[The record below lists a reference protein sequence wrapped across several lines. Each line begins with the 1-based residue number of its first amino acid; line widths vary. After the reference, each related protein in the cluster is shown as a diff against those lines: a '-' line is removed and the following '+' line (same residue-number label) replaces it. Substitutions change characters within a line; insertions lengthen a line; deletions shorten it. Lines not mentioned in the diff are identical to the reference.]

1 MRHPYRLFSLPIVLV
16 TTALMTAVWASPS
29 SAAPAKKFTPG
40 LIAVDAPLT
49 GSQSSTGI
57 DMWRGAQLAAT
68 QINASG
74 GVDGVKIKLVKADDK
89 ATASTGVTVAKKM
102 IAQHVF
108 GVVGPF
114 NSSVGVANLPI
125 YKKGGISIVR
135 LTSAASTQGFGA
147 TTQPMDVQVAPVE
160 ATEITQVLHAT
171 RVAIIYDTSTYTSGI
186 AKQLRGLL
194 TTTGHAPV
202 AFQPI
207 KEGQA
212 NFTKVL
218 TAAAAAKPDLL
229 YIAAYGKEA
238 GLLALG
244 ASQMNVPGSCFVDLA
259 AQGPDFVAAATT
271 PVAQK
276 CLNSGVPS
284 AEQFAGATD
293 YVSAYNSTFHAE
305 PGTWGTF
312 TYDSLEI
319 LAQAV
324 RDAGGWNQAAVQ
336 SKLSN
341 TTAYPGITGTITI
354 QPKTGNRLNTP
365 VVMLDIDAS
374 GNYVIDPAWATAEHF
389 PLPAAI
395 AEPATTPATLP
406 AS

>member
-1 MRHPYRLFSLPIVLV
+1 MRHPYRLLSLPIVLA
-16 TTALMTAVWASPS
+16 TTALMAAVWSSPS

-89 ATASTGVTVAKKM
+89 ATAATGVTVARKM
-102 IAQHVF
+102 IAQKVF

-125 YKKGGISIVR
+125 YKRAGLPIVR

-186 AKQLRGLL
+186 ATQLRGLL

-202 AFQPI
+202 AFQSI
-207 KEGQA
+207 KEGQT
-212 NFTKVL
+212 NFKKAL
-218 TAAAAAKPDLL
+218 SAAAAAKPDLL

-244 ASQMNVPGSCFVDLA
+244 ASQMNVSGTCFVDLA
-259 AQGPDFVAAATT
+259 AQGPDFVTAATT

-284 AEQFAGATD
+284 AEQFAGAAE
-293 YVSAYNSTFHAE
+293 YVSDYNSTFHAQ

-324 RDAGGWNQAAVQ
+324 RDAGSWSQAAVR

-374 GNYVIDPAWATAEHF
+374 GNYVVDPTWATAEHF
-389 PLPAAI
+389 PLPAT
-395 AEPATTPATLP
+395 AEPGISTTTLP

>member
-1 MRHPYRLFSLPIVLV
+1 MRHPFRAFSLSIVLV
-16 TTALMTAVWASPS
+16 SVAVIPATFSS
-29 SAAPAKKFTPG
+29 AASAAPAKYTPG

-68 QINASG
+68 QINAAG

-89 ATASTGVTVAKKM
+89 ASAATGVTVAKKM
-102 IAQHVF
+102 VAKKVF

-114 NSSVGVANLPI
+114 NSSVGVANLPV
-125 YKKGGISIVR
+125 YKKAGVSIVR

-160 ATEITQVLHAT
+160 ATEITQLLHAT
-171 RVAIIYDTSTYTSGI
+171 HVAIIYDTSTYTSGI
-186 AKQLRGLL
+186 AKQLRSLL
-194 TTTGHAPV
+194 KSDGHAPV
-202 AFQPI
+202 AFQSI
-207 KEGQA
+207 KEGQT

-218 TAAAAAKPDLL
+218 TAVGAAKPDLV

-244 ASQMNVPGSCFVDLA
+244 ASQKNVGGSCFVDLA

-284 AEQFAGATD
+284 AEQFAGAAE
-293 YVSAYNSTFHAE
+293 YVTNYQSTFHAN

-324 RDAGGWNQAAVQ
+324 KDAGGWNQAAVK

-341 TTAYPGITGTITI
+341 TSAYPGITGTITI

-365 VVMLDIDAS
+365 VVMLDIDSS
-374 GNYVIDPAWATAEHF
+374 GNYVIDPTWATAEHF
-389 PLPAAI
+389 PIPT
-395 AEPATTPATLP
+395 TTPSTLP

>member
-1 MRHPYRLFSLPIVLV
+1 MSLPIVLV
-16 TTALMTAVWASPS
+16 SATLIAAMIASPWASS
-29 SAAPAKKFTPG
+29 ASAASTKSKTFTPG

-57 DMWRGAQLAAT
+57 DMWRGAQLAAA

-74 GVDGVKIKLVKADDK
+74 GVDGVPIKLIQADDK
-89 ATASTGVTVAKKM
+89 ATASTGVTVARRVLG
-102 IAQHVF
+102 QNVF

-125 YKKGGISIVR
+125 YKKGGLSIVR
-135 LTSAASTQGFGA
+135 LTSAAATQGYGA

-160 ATEITQVLHAT
+160 AKEITQVLHAT

-186 AKQLRGLL
+186 AKQLGRLL
-194 TTTGHAPV
+194 TAAGHAPV
-202 AFQPI
+202 TVQSI
-207 KEGQA
+207 KEGQT
-212 NFTKVL
+212 NFTKAL

-244 ASQMNVPGSCFVDLA
+244 ASQKNVGGTCFVDLA
-259 AQGPDFVAAATT
+259 AQGPDFVSNATT
-271 PVAQK
+271 AVAQK

-284 AEQFAGATD
+284 AEQFAGAAE
-293 YVSAYNSTFHAE
+293 YVANYQSAYQAT

-324 RDAGGWNQAAVQ
+324 RDAGSWNEAAVQ
-336 SKLSN
+336 SKLAHTS
-341 TTAYPGITGTITI
+341 AYPGITGTITI
-354 QPKTGNRLNTP
+354 QPNTGNRLNTP
-365 VVMLDIDAS
+365 VVMLDIDSA
-374 GNYVIDPAWATAEHF
+374 GNYVVDPTWAQANDF
-389 PLPAAI
+389 VLP
-395 AEPATTPATLP
+395 PTPQP

>member
-1 MRHPYRLFSLPIVLV
+1 MSLPIMLV
-16 TTALMTAVWASPS
+16 SASLIAAMIASPWSS
-29 SAAPAKKFTPG
+29 SASAASSKSKSFTPG

-57 DMWRGAQLAAT
+57 DMWRGAQLAAA

-74 GVDGVKIKLVKADDK
+74 GVNGVPITLIQADDK
-89 ATASTGVTVAKKM
+89 ASASTGVTVAHRVLG
-102 IAQHVF
+102 QNVF

-125 YKKGGISIVR
+125 YKKGGLSIVR
-135 LTSAASTQGFGA
+135 LTSAAATQGYGA

-160 ATEITQVLHAT
+160 GKEITQVLHAT
-171 RVAIIYDTSTYTSGI
+171 RVAIIYDTSAYTSGI
-186 AKQLRGLL
+186 AKALRGLL
-194 TTTGHAPV
+194 TADGHAPV
-202 AFQPI
+202 AFQSI
-207 KEGQA
+207 KEGQT
-212 NFTKVL
+212 NFTKAL

-238 GLLALG
+238 GLLVLG
-244 ASQMNVPGSCFVDLA
+244 ASQMNVPGTCFVDLA
-259 AQGPDFVAAATT
+259 AQGPDFVSNATT
-271 PVAQK
+271 AVAQK

-284 AEQFAGATD
+284 AEQFAGATE
-293 YVSAYNSTFHAE
+293 YAANYQSAYQAT

-324 RDAGGWNQAAVQ
+324 RDAGGWKEAAVQ
-336 SKLSN
+336 SKLAQTS
-341 TTAYPGITGTITI
+341 AYPGITGTITI

-365 VVMLDIDAS
+365 VVMLDIGS
-374 GNYVIDPAWATAEHF
+374 GGNYVIDSAWATAEN
-389 PLPAAI
+389 LPVPAI
-395 AEPATTPATLP
+395 TLP
-406 AS
+406 ATPAS

>member
-1 MRHPYRLFSLPIVLV
+1 MRHPYRVISLPIMLV
-16 TTALMTAVWASPS
+16 TTALMAGVWSSPS
-29 SAAPAKKFTPG
+29 SAAPAKKYTPG

-89 ATASTGVTVAKKM
+89 ATAATGVTVARKTVAKN
-102 IAQHVF
+102 VF

-125 YKKGGISIVR
+125 YKKAGISIVR
-135 LTSAASTQGFGA
+135 LTSAAQTQGFGA

-194 TTTGHAPV
+194 TSDGDAPV
-202 AFQPI
+202 AFQSM
-207 KEGQA
+207 KEGQT

-238 GLLALG
+238 GLIALG
-244 ASQMNVPGSCFVDLA
+244 ASQMNVPGTCFVDLA
-259 AQGPDFVAAATT
+259 AQGPDFVSNATT

-284 AEQFAGATD
+284 AEQFAGAAEYVAD
-293 YVSAYNSTFHAE
+293 YTSTFHAT

-324 RDAGGWNQAAVQ
+324 RDAGGWKEAAVQ
-336 SKLSN
+336 SKLSH
-341 TTAYPGITGTITI
+341 TSAYPGITGTITI

-365 VVMLDIDAS
+365 VVMLDIDAG
-374 GNYVIDPAWATAEHF
+374 GNYVIDPTWAAAEHF
-389 PLPAAI
+389 PIPS
-395 AEPATTPATLP
+395 ATPTTLP

>member
-1 MRHPYRLFSLPIVLV
+1 MRRPSRLLSLSIVV
-16 TTALMTAVWASPS
+16 ATTALVATVWSLPS
-29 SAAPAKKFTPG
+29 SAAPATKFTPG

-74 GVDGVKIKLVKADDK
+74 GVDGVMIKLVQADDK
-89 ATASTGVTVAKKM
+89 ATAATGVTVAKKM
-102 IAQHVF
+102 IAQRVF

-125 YKKGGISIVR
+125 YKKAGLSIVR
-135 LTSAASTQGFGA
+135 LTSAAATQGFGA

-186 AKQLRGLL
+186 AKSLRGLL
-194 TTTGHAPV
+194 TKDGHAPV
-202 AFQPI
+202 AFQSI
-207 KEGQA
+207 KEGQT
-212 NFTKVL
+212 NFTKAL
-218 TAAAAAKPDLL
+218 TAAAAAKPDLV

-244 ASQMNVPGSCFVDLA
+244 ASQMNVPGTCFVDLA

-284 AEQFAGATD
+284 AQQFAGATE
-293 YVSAYNSTFHAE
+293 YVSNYISTFQAQ

-324 RDAGGWNQAAVQ
+324 RDAGSWNQAAVQ
-336 SKLSN
+336 SKLSH
-341 TTAYPGITGTITI
+341 TTAFAGITGTITI
-354 QPKTGNRLNTP
+354 RPKTGNRLNTP
-365 VVMLDIDAS
+365 VVMLDIDS
-374 GNYVIDPAWATAEHF
+374 GGNYVIDPAWATAEHF
-389 PLPAAI
+389 PLPPVAVAAPI
-395 AEPATTPATLP
+395 P

>member
-1 MRHPYRLFSLPIVLV
+1 MRHPYRLFSLPIVLAS
-16 TTALMTAVWASPS
+16 TALVAGVWSSPS

-68 QINASG
+68 QINAAG

-89 ATASTGVTVAKKM
+89 ATASTGVTVAKKV
-102 IAQHVF
+102 ISQGAF

-125 YKKGGISIVR
+125 YKKAGLSIVR

-186 AKQLRGLL
+186 AKSLRGLL
-194 TTTGHAPV
+194 TTDGHAPV
-202 AFQPI
+202 SFQSM
-207 KEGQA
+207 KEGQT

-218 TAAAAAKPDLL
+218 SATAAAKPDLV

-244 ASQMNVPGSCFVDLA
+244 ASQMNVPGTCFVDLA

-293 YVSAYNSTFHAE
+293 YVSDYNSTFHAE

-324 RDAGGWNQAAVQ
+324 KDAGGWNQAAVQ
-336 SKLSN
+336 SKLAR
-341 TTAYPGITGTITI
+341 TTAYAGITGTITI

-374 GNYVIDPAWATAEHF
+374 GNYVIDPTWAAAEHF
-389 PLPAAI
+389 PIPTVAT
-395 AEPATTPATLP
+395 PATTVP